1 MSFQVMNQV
10 FSLKGYV
17 LIVVL
22 YFSLS
27 AFSALVL

>member
-1 MSFQVMNQV
+1 MSRNLASEI

-17 LIVVL
+17 LVVVL

-27 AFSALVL
+27 TVANYLI